1 MQDTRKTVGF
11 IQDFVPEREGVQSPN
26 YGWPKKCPKC
36 TGSPVQDEVLLRTSL
51 KRSRK
56 KRSFHGWF
64 FDTQNTFH
72 LMVRGLKTAFF
83 MSFTPILYRCPTILW
98 QEEELGILVVGWKW
112 LFFLCEIRF
121 RTRTRKGDRKMVLG
135 GGVNPYGSSIL
146 RVPCLIFICVPWQS

>member
-1 MQDTRKTVGF
+1 MSLSLSLHILYSRAHFANMRAGQLTRMQDTRKTVGF
-11 IQDFVPEREGVQSPN
+11 IHDFVPEKEGVQSPN

-72 LMVRGLKTAFF
+72 LILKRLKNAFF
-83 MSFTPILYRCPTILW
+83 ISFTPLIFCYLTSLW
-98 QEEELGILVVGWKW
+98 QCSSTKKELGILVQGG
-112 LFFLCEIRF
+112 LIRLSQEFFMTDPRF
-121 RTRTRKGDRKMVLG
+121 QKVK
-135 GGVNPYGSSIL
+135 
-146 RVPCLIFICVPWQS
+146 